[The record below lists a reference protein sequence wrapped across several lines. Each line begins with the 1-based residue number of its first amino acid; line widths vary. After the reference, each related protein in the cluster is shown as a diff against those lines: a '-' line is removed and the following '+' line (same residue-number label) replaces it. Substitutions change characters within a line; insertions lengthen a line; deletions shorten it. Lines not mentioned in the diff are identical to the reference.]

1 MATEHGNI
9 EIELDRAGLYKNS
22 INAIEGTWPG
32 SHPLRPLMSML
43 AHLGY
48 VLCDVLEALEG
59 QITKEESDGPDT
71 LEEA

>member
-1 MATEHGNI
+1 MATEYGNI

-43 AHLGY
+43 AHIGY
-48 VLCDVLEALEG
+48 VLCDLLEVLDNRA
-59 QITKEESDGPDT
+59 TKEE
-71 LEEA
+71 